1 MSLAIPDDGVPFY
14 DLIGIGFGPSNLA
27 LAIAVTEH
35 NGDADARVGER
46 VESSALNGR
55 RPGWVGGGVS
65 EEPERAGSTDARV
78 GERVESSALNG
89 RGPGWVGGG
98 VSEEPECANSRS
110 GDALTSLFLERQ
122 PRFGWH
128 RGMLIDDATMQVSFL
143 KDLVT
148 LRNPTSEFSFL
159 NYLHSADRLVDF
171 INHKN
176 LFPLRVEFHDYLE
189 WAAAKLSHL
198 VSYSHDVRTV
208 RPVTVDGVVEY
219 FDVVAVPAGAA
230 SPEPAETVYRARN
243 VVFGTGLRPSLP
255 EGVTVSERVWHNRD
269 LVPNVDRLAADG
281 AEDPKRFVVVGAGQS
296 AAEATAYLHR
306 RFPSAEVYSVFS
318 RYGYSPADDSPFAN
332 RIFDPDAV
340 DDFYRAPAETK
351 QRMMEYHGNTNY
363 SVVDIE
369 LIDDLYRRSYQEKVL
384 GRQRLHMLNLTRV
397 TGITETADGVRAT
410 TESTSTGRTE
420 VLDADIAVFATGYR
434 PASPIGLLGELARE
448 CLRDAEGRLRVDRD
462 YRVATTRAVG
472 GGLYLQ
478 GGTEHTHGITSS
490 LLSNVSVRSA
500 EILRSV
506 TARTPAALP
515 RQPEV
520 LGASG

>member
-27 LAIAVTEH
+27 LAIAVTER
-35 NGDADARVGER
+35 NEKASDARASER
-46 VESSALNGR
+46 VKSSAPDGR
-55 RPGWVGGGVS
+55 RLEWAGGGAS
-65 EEPERAGSTDARV
+65 EEPERAD
-78 GERVESSALNG
+78 
-89 RGPGWVGGG
+89 
-98 VSEEPECANSRS
+98 SRA
-110 GDALTSLFLERQ
+110 GDGLTALFLERQ

-189 WAAAKLSHL
+189 WAAAKLSDL
-198 VSYSHDVRTV
+198 VSYSSEVLTV
-208 RPVTVDGVVEY
+208 RPVTVDGTVEY
-219 FDVVAVPAGAA
+219 FDVVAVPADHAA
-230 SPEPAETVYRARN
+230 QEREETVYRARN
-243 VVFGTGLRPSLP
+243 LVFGTGLRPSLP
-255 EGVTVSERVWHNRD
+255 EGVTASERVWHNRD
-269 LVPNVDRLAADG
+269 LVPNVEKLAADDT
-281 AEDPKRFVVVGAGQS
+281 EDPKRFVVVGAGQS

-306 RFPSAEVYSVFS
+306 RFPTSEVYSVFS
-318 RYGYSPADDSPFAN
+318 RYGYSPSDDSPFAN
-332 RIFDPDAV
+332 RIFDPAAV
-340 DDFYRAPAETK
+340 DDFYQAPAETK
-351 QRMMEYHGNTNY
+351 RRIMDYHGNTNY

-384 GRQRLHMLNLTRV
+384 GQQRLHMLNLTRV
-397 TGITETADGVRAT
+397 TGIAESAGGVRAT
-410 TESTSTGRTE
+410 LESASTGKVD

-434 PASPIGLLGELARE
+434 PASPVGLLGDLARD
-448 CLRDAEGRLRVDRD
+448 CLRDDEGRLRVDRD
-462 YRVATTRAVG
+462 YRVATTPGVN

-490 LLSNVSVRSA
+490 LLSNVSIRSA
-500 EILRSV
+500 DILRSV
-506 TARTPAALP
+506 TERTPAALP
-515 RQPEV
+515 RQPEA
-520 LGASG
+520 LGATG